1 MPPRK
6 SKSRKASKIVRS
18 WKPRRRGEPDTP
30 PTVAKSYTLPVSVF
44 FAIRKVASIYGSQG
58 RAVQV
63 GSEILS
69 RLEDP
74 IQVKPAKPSTQI
86 RMTYKLAPR
95 TVKLIQDL
103 TGTVYETSGE
113 VLAACIEAL
122 KLRDLSLRKKSPS
135 REPKK
140 SAG

>member
-1 MPPRK
+1 MPQRK
-6 SKSRKASKIVRS
+6 NSKNRP

-44 FAIRKVASIYGSQG
+44 LAIRKAAGEYGSQG

-69 RLEDP
+69 RLQDP
-74 IQVKPAKPSTQI
+74 IPVKEASPSSQI

-95 TVKLIQDL
+95 TVRLIHHL
-103 TGTVYETSGE
+103 KETAYQSSGQ
-113 VLAACIEAL
+113 VLAACMKAL
-122 KLRDLSLRKKSPS
+122 KLKGLTLSKKMS
-135 REPKK
+135 R
-140 SAG
+140 

>member
-1 MPPRK
+1 MPQRK
-6 SKSRKASKIVRS
+6 DLKNRP

-44 FAIRKVASIYGSQG
+44 LAIRKAAGEYGSQG

-69 RLEDP
+69 RLQDP
-74 IQVKPAKPSTQI
+74 ISVKEVPPSSQI

-95 TVKLIQDL
+95 TVRLIHRL
-103 TGTVYETSGE
+103 TETAYQNSGQ
-113 VLAACIEAL
+113 VLAACMKAL
-122 KLRDLSLRKKSPS
+122 KLKGLTLSKKVS
-135 REPKK
+135 R
-140 SAG
+140 